1 MKLVKWLKRTF
12 LILVI
17 MGTVL
22 LNWGQGYL
30 SQRGILYSDL
40 TMLIKIFLT
49 WIICPTCIVFSY
61 NSIGKTKV
69 NDENLLAATTMVGG
83 ILFLVIAVFFVC
95 RITSFMLVEDRKEIP
110 LADGTIMI
118 TYENL
123 GPRQVEYYEIVNE
136 FLYREIEE

>member
-22 LNWGQGYL
+22 LNLGQGYL
-30 SQRGILYSDL
+30 LQRGILYSDL
-40 TMLIKIFLT
+40 AVLIKIFLT
-49 WIICPTCIVFSY
+49 WIVCPICIVFAY

-69 NDENLLAATTMVGG
+69 NDENLLAATTIAGG

-95 RITSFMLVEDRKEIP
+95 RITSFMLVEDRTETP

-118 TYENL
+118 TYENF
-123 GPRQVEYYEIVNE
+123 GPRQMEYYEIVNK